1 MRKLI
6 NFFKDFFIKHS
17 LVMFKFGLVGILTA
31 VLYFG
36 VLFLLMSYLVWDY
49 LLSVSLAYII
59 STIFH
64 FLANRHFT
72 FSASDGS
79 NKIQLLR
86 YLLLWIFNY
95 VITIF
100 IVTISVSL
108 IELSV
113 YMGVCLSVLFTVFFG
128 YFLSRKWVFNFRE
141 RS

>member
-1 MRKLI
+1 MRKLV
-6 NFFKDFFIKHS
+6 NFFKDFFIKHF

-31 VLYFG
+31 VLYFA

-49 LLSVSLAYII
+49 LLSVSLAYFI

-72 FSASDGS
+72 FSASGGS
-79 NKIQLLR
+79 NKAQLLR

-95 VITIF
+95 VMTIF

-128 YFLSRKWVFNFRE
+128 YFLSRKWVFDFRG